1 MVFVAL
7 ALWLALSLLIALPV
21 SLLFRHLD
29 GRRDEQEEPID
40 PVELDEAM
48 ARHPTRRTRAA

>member
-7 ALWLALSLLIALPV
+7 ALWLALSLLIAVPV
-21 SLLFRHLD
+21 SLLLRHLD
-29 GRRDEQEEPID
+29 GRVEQEEAID

-48 ARHPTRRTRAA
+48 ARHPSRSTDAA

>member
-1 MVFVAL
+1 MVFIAL

-21 SLLFRHLD
+21 SLLLRHLD
-29 GRRDEQEEPID
+29 GRGEQEEPID

-48 ARHPTRRTRAA
+48 ARHPTRRIRAA

>member
-7 ALWLALSLLIALPV
+7 ALWLALSLLIAVPV
-21 SLLFRHLD
+21 SMLLRHLD
-29 GRRDEQEEPID
+29 ERRDEQEEPID

-48 ARHPTRRTRAA
+48 ARHPSRRTAA